1 MADKRKRNTRVVT
14 LGDAEIQPGQ
24 RRSVE
29 LPVTDLYTHT
39 GMSMPV
45 EVINGRLDGPTLFVC
60 AAIHGDEI
68 NGVEIV
74 RRLLA
79 SKSLSR
85 LRGTLIAIP
94 IVNVLGFLNL
104 SRYLPD
110 RRDLNRSFP
119 GSQRGSAASRLAYIF
134 CEQIV
139 RQADFGIDLHTAAV
153 HRANLPQI
161 RAQLNNPVTRELA
174 DAFAAPVIVDASQ
187 REGSLRSFAI
197 SRDMPLLV
205 YEAGEALRFDE
216 MSIRAG
222 VRGVLRVMRKIGM
235 LPGKPPAP
243 FGDPVIAR
251 DSAWVRAPQSGIVVY
266 RAKLGARV
274 KKDEVVAT
282 LSDPFGNNLY
292 DVSSPHH
299 GIVIGSAQLPLA
311 HEGDALCHIA
321 EFEAPVAAE
330 RTVAAFQAHQRNNP
344 VG

>member
-110 RRDLNRSFP
+110 RRDLNRSN
-119 GSQRGSAASRLAYIF
+119 AST
-134 CEQIV
+134 C
-139 RQADFGIDLHTAAV
+139 
-153 HRANLPQI
+153 
-161 RAQLNNPVTRELA
+161 
-174 DAFAAPVIVDASQ
+174 
-187 REGSLRSFAI
+187 
-197 SRDMPLLV
+197 
-205 YEAGEALRFDE
+205 
-216 MSIRAG
+216 
-222 VRGVLRVMRKIGM
+222 
-235 LPGKPPAP
+235 
-243 FGDPVIAR
+243 
-251 DSAWVRAPQSGIVVY
+251 
-266 RAKLGARV
+266 
-274 KKDEVVAT
+274 
-282 LSDPFGNNLY
+282 
-292 DVSSPHH
+292 
-299 GIVIGSAQLPLA
+299 
-311 HEGDALCHIA
+311 
-321 EFEAPVAAE
+321 
-330 RTVAAFQAHQRNNP
+330 
-344 VG
+344 